1 MSAIMNRKVAL
12 IAIIGVVAALIAGGA
27 ILIQKSRSSQ
37 AIITPTPSFI
47 EPTQEPEPTVEEDV
61 DISTFKVKILNGTSV
76 AGLAAKVQ
84 KQLEDVGFTVSGIGN
99 ADKKDYQQVVIQA
112 KSTIPS
118 SAVDKLK
125 EAIGGTYTFGTQE
138 ELDDSEENDIVV
150 IVGVKQTPVTPTS
163 IQVTPT
169 ASATTAPTSAQTTPT
184 PTPTPTPKT

>member
-163 IQVTPT
+163 IQVRPT

>member
-1 MSAIMNRKVAL
+1 MNRKVAL

-163 IQVTPT
+163 IQVRPT